1 MTNLDRC
8 NVNRSAVQPI
18 AIRKQFIHY
27 FSNEGV
33 MNQVGNSKIPPSGH
47 LILVLPTYAMKIKP
61 AKFKKMAESA

>member
-27 FSNEGV
+27 FSNEGFV
-33 MNQVGNSKIPPSGH
+33 PWQWE
-47 LILVLPTYAMKIKP
+47 AIKR
-61 AKFKKMAESA
+61 FNF